1 MSEESP
7 PKAAELEDADSL
19 FVRCALAHKMLR
31 VLLLI
36 LASFGQQAESAIGRL
51 TAEAWSSAMSTSLPA
66 IGACVMDSSAQA
78 PRAIAR
84 LAAAKESAPAGQDFL
99 FGLIDDANI
108 CGRSHDRAPVFLA
121 SVSGGESALRVPSAV
136 VMSPAALID
145 FALRCA
151 RPRVAVLNAGDDIRA
166 IVSVNTGVDGIG
178 FLLVGG
184 EQDAPLAT
192 AFDRVS
198 SMLRGR
204 ASFFSVR
211 ADLVGSVVGLDAWL
225 AQATVPIPASGGF
238 IAALNSAVT
247 VSVDAK
253 VPVLAGSAGALKVV
267 NAADLCARAAA
278 AAVSDGLA
286 TLDFSGVAHAGVYA
300 WVMRNRWSQLTEL
313 TPATLSDAR
322 IDGRLLVLGILGR
335 IDADAE
341 ALARV
346 LVSLSESSESSIL
359 PADVREKFIF
369 SVVEKSAARSFTAQ
383 FSTTA
388 EHEIVV
394 IDLIKSA
401 YWRDQS
407 VRQEEDMETWLR
419 EIIAGVAPLTALGN
433 TSHGARWFEAVSI
446 GVATVAAIAAATA
459 FFIYTR
465 QKGSRPIFSGPKS
478 GAATASLP
486 AASASGAFPSSAP
499 TVSSS
504 ESKPVINAAGLSPL
518 SLKSATGAQ
527 SSPQSSARS
536 RSTGMGDQFT
546 PSKRAGGMSP
556 RVDAPGS
563 PSGELGYFPVARR
576 RQTIGSAPSPASSR
590 ARSRTPLSF

>member
-1 MSEESP
+1 
-7 PKAAELEDADSL
+7 
-19 FVRCALAHKMLR
+19 VRSD
-31 VLLLI
+31 V
-36 LASFGQQAESAIGRL
+36 
-51 TAEAWSSAMSTSLPA
+51 
-66 IGACVMDSSAQA
+66 
-78 PRAIAR
+78 
-84 LAAAKESAPAGQDFL
+84 
-99 FGLIDDANI
+99 
-108 CGRSHDRAPVFLA
+108 
-121 SVSGGESALRVPSAV
+121 
-136 VMSPAALID
+136 
-145 FALRCA
+145 
-151 RPRVAVLNAGDDIRA
+151 
-166 IVSVNTGVDGIG
+166 
-178 FLLVGG
+178 
-184 EQDAPLAT
+184 
-192 AFDRVS
+192 
-198 SMLRGR
+198 
-204 ASFFSVR
+204 
-211 ADLVGSVVGLDAWL
+211 VGSIVGLDAWL
-225 AQATVPIPASGGF
+225 AQATAPIPATGGF

-247 VSVDAK
+247 VSADAK
-253 VPVLAGSAGALKVV
+253 VPVLVGSAGALKVV

-278 AAVSDGLA
+278 AAAADGFA
-286 TLDFSGVAHAGVYA
+286 ALDFSGAAHAGVYA

-346 LVSLSESSESSIL
+346 LVSLSDSSERSIL
-359 PADVREKFIF
+359 TADVREKFIF

-383 FSTTA
+383 FSITA

-394 IDLIKSA
+394 IDLIQSA

-407 VRQEEDMETWLR
+407 VRQEEDMETWLK
-419 EIIAGVAPLTALGN
+419 EIIAGVAPRTALGI
-433 TSHGARWFEAVSI
+433 SGHGATYGVVSI
-446 GVATVAAIAAATA
+446 GVATLTAIAAATA

-465 QKGSRPIFSGPKS
+465 QEDSRLSSPKTS
-478 GAATASLP
+478 AANATLP
-486 AASASGAFPSSAP
+486 AASASVAFPSSAQ

-518 SLKSATGAQ
+518 SLKSVTGAQ
-527 SSPQSSARS
+527 SSPQSSAHS

-563 PSGELGYFPVARR
+563 PSGELGFFPVARR